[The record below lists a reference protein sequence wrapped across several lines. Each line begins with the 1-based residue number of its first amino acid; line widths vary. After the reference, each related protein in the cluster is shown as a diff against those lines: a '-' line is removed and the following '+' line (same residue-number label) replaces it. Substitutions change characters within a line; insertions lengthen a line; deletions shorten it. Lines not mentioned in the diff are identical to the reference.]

1 MKNYIKYMLIA
12 IGFPSTIL
20 TAIQFFPHI
29 NNKQIAFILI
39 SILII
44 SAIIILYLCITYKSN
59 CWWKKFLMNDNSL
72 KWLVSSP
79 KIYKSPI
86 IHMVIAFFI
95 VVLIF
100 YLVLQYTFD
109 PKKELAKSGISWS
122 SDSMLKSAQENDLN
136 SLELF
141 LQGGMPI
148 NISLAKNILM
158 DGNRDEVNLLVKYSY
173 LFNPKNCVKLF
184 EQDMNIEDQ
193 KIIILRE
200 YSQLITHKLC
210 GNDVGRS
217 IINNN
222 LKIERDNY
230 NSAVNEYN
238 RQLRELE
245 KRRVSAD
252 ECIKNELSN
261 NAEKLLRDAAM
272 FDLKSSSRIDGRN
285 ELLAQIKIRMI
296 TDYDLNHGL
305 GVDNFISEIEPFIK
319 KYCEK
324 QVNEMPNINIDD
336 HYFKFWQTISD
347 WASNP

>member
-1 MKNYIKYMLIA
+1 MLIA

-20 TAIQFFPHI
+20 TIIQFFPHI

-39 SILII
+39 LLLII
-44 SAIIILYLCITYKSN
+44 SIIIIIYLCITYKSN
-59 CWWKKFLMNDNSL
+59 CWWKKILMNDDSL

-79 KIYKSPI
+79 KIYESPI

-109 PKKELAKSGISWS
+109 PKKELAKSGIPWS

-148 NISLAKNILM
+148 DISLAKNILM
-158 DGNRDEVNLLVKYSY
+158 DGNNDEVNLLVKYSY
-173 LFNPKNCVKLF
+173 LFNPNNCMKLF
-184 EQDMNIEDQ
+184 KQNMNIEDQ
-193 KIIILRE
+193 KNIILRE
-200 YSQLITHKLC
+200 YSQLITNKLC
-210 GNDVGRS
+210 GNNVGRS

-252 ECIKNELSN
+252 DCIKNELSN
-261 NAEKLLRDAAM
+261 NAEKLLKDAAM

-305 GVDNFISEIEPFIK
+305 GVDNFISEIKPFIK